1 MRDMHHVID
10 LLFDKTDEED
20 TKNAHACMSELI
32 EEFRKRGYAV
42 YRTNNDFMEQVADCF
57 GPVQRKVNQTL
68 KRALDPNGII
78 APGKSGI
85 TV

>member
-1 MRDMHHVID
+1 M
-10 LLFDKTDEED
+10 T
-20 TKNAHACMSELI
+20 ELI
-32 EEFRKRGYAV
+32 ETFRQHGYAV
-42 YRTNNDFMEQVADCF
+42 YRTNNAFMEQVAECY
-57 GPVQRKVNQTL
+57 GPVQRRVNQTL